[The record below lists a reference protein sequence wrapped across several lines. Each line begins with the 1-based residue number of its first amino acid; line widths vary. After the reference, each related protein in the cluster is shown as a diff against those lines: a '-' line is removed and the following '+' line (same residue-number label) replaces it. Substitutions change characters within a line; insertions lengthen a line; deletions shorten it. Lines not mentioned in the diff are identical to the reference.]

1 MTIHVNIGKA
11 KANLSKLISASLRGE
26 EVVIDNDGKPQV
38 RLIPVVEAQA
48 DDREARRRKIDEILA
63 RADAL
68 PRLDKDFDLEWDE
81 NGLPICQSRSEEH
94 PSELQSLMRISYVV
108 FCLKKTIHTHTYT

>member
-38 RLIPVVEAQA
+38 RLIPVAEAKA
-48 DDREARRRKIDEILA
+48 VDREARRKKIGEILA

-68 PRLDKDFDLEWDE
+68 PRLSDNSDLEWDE
-81 NGLPICQSRSEEH
+81 NGLPI
-94 PSELQSLMRISYVV
+94 
-108 FCLKKTIHTHTYT
+108 

>member
-38 RLIPVVEAQA
+38 RLAPVAEAQETSA
-48 DDREARRRKIDEILA
+48 EERRRKLEEIFARIDQ
-63 RADAL
+63 L
-68 PRLDKDFDLEWDE
+68 PIKDGPSDLEWDE
-81 NGLPICQSRSEEH
+81 DGLP
-94 PSELQSLMRISYVV
+94 V
-108 FCLKKTIHTHTYT
+108 